1 MGILLSVLH
10 ITGLVALVGVTFVVF
25 SVLKNYVVPSP
36 LDNIP
41 GPPRGHWVSESGNL
55 GQLFHR
61 TGGDFN
67 DLVNSDYGPVV
78 KLHGMFGTRQLYVF
92 DPLAL
97 SSIVVKDQY
106 VYEES
111 PEFLAQFHCVLGDGL
126 LATLGERHRRQ
137 RRLLNP
143 VFSIAHM
150 RHMLPIFYNITS
162 KLREAIA
169 KRVKDGQQEIDML
182 DWMGRTALE
191 LVGQAGLGWSFD
203 PLVNDTVD
211 SNLGTLVKA
220 LVPALFRIYMFR
232 PLFPPAL
239 KIGSP
244 TLWRRLLDFIPHAGV
259 QHVRRIADGIDTHSR
274 HIYETRKRAMREGDE
289 AVMHQIGEGKDIMSK
304 LMQANMAAN
313 EADKLPEDELLGQM
327 AYEVV
332 RSVLAMT
339 FIFAGMDTTSNA
351 LARTIALL
359 SEHQDVQ
366 DKLRVELL
374 EAIRKYGA
382 EIPHD
387 VLTELPYMDAI
398 CRETLRLYAPVPWLM
413 RKTREDIVMPLSAP
427 IRGVDGTL
435 ISEVPVP
442 KGTYVH
448 IAILASNR
456 NPQLWGPDAGEWKP
470 ERWLNP
476 LPETVK
482 EAHIP
487 GVYSNLMTFLGGGR
501 ACIGFKFSQLEM
513 KVVLAMLFS
522 NFTFAPSDKTIYWN
536 MAGIQYPTVDM
547 NTRPEMPMKVVFVK
561 PS

>member
-1 MGILLSVLH
+1 MGNFLSVLR
-10 ITGLVALVGVTFVVF
+10 VAAFVVLVGAAYTVI
-25 SVLKNYVVPSP
+25 SILKNYVVRSP

-41 GPPRGHWVSESGNL
+41 RPPRGHWMYGNL
-55 GQLFHR
+55 RQLFSR
-61 TGGDFN
+61 NGWEFN
-67 DLVNSDYGPVV
+67 NSINSDYGPVV
-78 KLHGMFGTRQLYVF
+78 KLHGMFGTRQLYVY

-106 VYEES
+106 VYEET
-111 PEFLAQFHCVLGDGL
+111 PEFLGQFHCVLGDGL
-126 LATLGERHRRQ
+126 LATMGERHRRQ

-162 KLREAIA
+162 RLQEAIS
-169 KRVKDGQQEIDML
+169 KRVKDGQQEIDVL

-211 SNLGTLVKA
+211 SNLGTAVKA
-220 LVPALFRIYMFR
+220 LIPALYSTRLLRF
-232 PLFPPAL
+232 LLPPSL

-244 TLWRRLLDFIPHAGV
+244 ALRRRLLDFVPHAGV
-259 QHVRRIADGIDTHSR
+259 QQVRRIADEIDEQSR
-274 HIYETRKRAMREGDE
+274 HIFEEKKRAMREGDE
-289 AVMHQIGEGKDIMSK
+289 AVMHQIGEGKDVMSK

-327 AYEVV
+327 A
-332 RSVLAMT
+332 T

-351 LARTIALL
+351 LARTIGLL
-359 SEHQDVQ
+359 SKHPDVQ
-366 DKLRVELL
+366 DKLRAELL
-374 EAIRKYGA
+374 EAIREYGP
-382 EIPHD
+382 ESRTTPSSNFPTYPPI
-387 VLTELPYMDAI
+387 
-398 CRETLRLYAPVPWLM
+398 PWLI
-413 RKTREDIVMPLSAP
+413 RNTREDIVMPLSAP

-435 ISEVPVP
+435 INEIPVP
-442 KGTYVH
+442 KVTNVH
-448 IAILASNR
+448 IAAMASNR

-482 EAHIP
+482 EAHLP
-487 GVYSNLMTFLGGGR
+487 GVYANLMTFLGGGH

-513 KVVLAMLFS
+513 STYYDDIALKKSL
-522 NFTFAPSDKTIYWN
+522 PIHIYWN
-536 MAGIQYPTVDM
+536 LAGIQYPTVDM
-547 NTRPEMPMKVVFVK
+547 YIKPEMPMKVAFVK
-561 PS
+561 SS